1 MTFDKRIE
9 QLSADQLLGLIKR
22 FDCEKSYPYVGATD
36 FERVAFY
43 IGIGGEKEL
52 AHVVEKWAEEN
63 LNMEFEK
70 GFVYMYREP
79 GVYALTTVQDGAY
92 EGKRLVL
99 PAIEVIEWL
108 LHAGGTLEE
117 EIEEYLGSQC
127 LYCTNPGHSAEYPF
141 CDQHMLIGMGY
152 ECPDCAGETRPEW
165 KYCPKCGYSLES
177 HHLL

>member
-1 MTFDKRIE
+1 MGASSKTFKRKRRREQGGIKMTFDKRIE
-9 QLSADQLLGLIKR
+9 QLSADQLLELIKR
-22 FDCEKSYPYVGATD
+22 IDCEKNYPYVGATD

-79 GVYALTTVQDGAY
+79 GVYALTTEQDGAY

-117 EIEEYLGSQC
+117 
-127 LYCTNPGHSAEYPF
+127 
-141 CDQHMLIGMGY
+141 
-152 ECPDCAGETRPEW
+152 GEHLPSTGCVLQRP
-165 KYCPKCGYSLES
+165 
-177 HHLL
+177 